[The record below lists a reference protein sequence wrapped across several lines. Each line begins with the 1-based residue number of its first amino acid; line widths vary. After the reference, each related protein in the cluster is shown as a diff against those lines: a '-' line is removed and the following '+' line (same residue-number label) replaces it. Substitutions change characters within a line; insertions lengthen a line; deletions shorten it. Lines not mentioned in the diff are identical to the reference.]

1 MIANERKA
9 VIAETTDLGIGM
21 LIAESE
27 DGAYQPVAAVS
38 TIREAREMANSDMRA
53 RMHRMEKGDEPMY
66 PARYLVW
73 ARGDRGEFTSVA
85 EIEAD

>member
-1 MIANERKA
+1 MPRAQQTTIT
-9 VIAETTDLGIGM
+9 ETTDLGIGM

-38 TIREAREMANSDMRA
+38 TIREAREMAHSDLRG
-53 RMHRMEKGDEPMY
+53 RMSRFEKGEEPMY

-73 ARGDRGEFTSVA
+73 ARNDRGDFVTVA
-85 EIEAD
+85 EIESN

>member
-1 MIANERKA
+1 MARHNGP
-9 VIAETTDLGIGM
+9 VTETSDLGLGM

-38 TIREAREMANSDMRA
+38 TIREAREMADSDLRG
-53 RMHRMEKGDEPMY
+53 RMSRFEKGEEPMY

-73 ARGDRGEFTSVA
+73 ARNDRGDFTSVA
-85 EIEAD
+85 EIEAG

>member
-1 MIANERKA
+1 MANNGKTT
-9 VIAETTDLGIGM
+9 ITETTDLGIGF

-38 TIREAREMANSDMRA
+38 TVSEGREIATSDMRR
-53 RMHRMEKGDEPMY
+53 RMYRLDQGSDPMC

-73 ARGDRGEFTSVA
+73 AQGDGGEYATVA
-85 EIEAD
+85 EIDPA